1 MIGNGFDVQQTRP
14 STLSRRAPGGRSRLC
29 HRGGMTLFE
38 ILAAV
43 SVLGVLLIACAQM
56 LAVMTV
62 QQQAVRNRRAAV
74 QMAQNAMERCFAA
87 AWEQMGADK
96 TAEIAAEIAAEG
108 MLRGA
113 RVEIALK
120 RAVDL
125 HDGRT
130 VQVAVAWREG
140 AEEPERVERLTAW
153 RYGTK
158 QAEEAATPSREIQ
171 SRAARP

>member
-1 MIGNGFDVQQTRP
+1 MIGNGFDVQQTRRL
-14 STLSRRAPGGRSRLC
+14 TLSRRAPGGRNRLC

-87 AWEQMGADK
+87 AWEQTGADK

-120 RAVDL
+120 RAGEL

-130 VQVAVAWREG
+130 VRVAVAWREG
-140 AEEPERVERLTAW
+140 AEEPERVVRLTGW
-153 RYGTK
+153 RYRVR
-158 QAEEAATPSREIQ
+158 QAEEAARPSREEQ
-171 SRAARP
+171 PQAARP